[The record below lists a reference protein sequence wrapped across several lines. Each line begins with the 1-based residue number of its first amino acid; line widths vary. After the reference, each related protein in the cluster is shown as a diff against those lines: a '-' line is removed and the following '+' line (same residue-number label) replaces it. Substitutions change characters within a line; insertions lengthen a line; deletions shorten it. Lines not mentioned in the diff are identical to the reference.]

1 MSNTM
6 EYIGEV
12 LPDGHLSLDPAIDG
26 KLKTGQ
32 KFRVKLE
39 GLDQDYQEKTSSSL
53 SEEAQD
59 FLSYLRNAVG
69 RGGYQEQSITR
80 AFIHDNDR

>member
-1 MSNTM
+1 MEI

-12 LPDGHLSLDPAIDG
+12 LPDGRLSLDPAITG
-26 KLKTGQ
+26 KLKAGQ

>member
-1 MSNTM
+1 MEI

-12 LPDGHLSLDPAIDG
+12 LPDGHLSVDPAIAS
-26 KLKTGQ
+26 KLKAGQ
-32 KFRVKLE
+32 KVKINLE
-39 GLDQDYQEKTSSSL
+39 GLDQDYQGKTSSSL

-59 FLSYLRNAVG
+59 FLSYLRNAVE
-69 RGGYQEQSITR
+69 RGGYQEKLITR